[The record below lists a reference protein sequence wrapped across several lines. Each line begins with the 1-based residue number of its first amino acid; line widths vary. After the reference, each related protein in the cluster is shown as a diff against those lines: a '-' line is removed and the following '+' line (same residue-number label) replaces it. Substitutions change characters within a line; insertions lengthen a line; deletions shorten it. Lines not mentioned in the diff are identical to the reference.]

1 MRQLSYLLLLL
12 ILTGCSPM
20 ATTERTLTQA
30 EATGFR
36 HQVLSAGN
44 FKLTSL
50 NRFSK
55 PASNLQVYLEGDGHA
70 WSSFTKVSPDPT
82 PHQPL
87 ALQLAM
93 RDAHSLVSYLAR
105 PCQYSLKQDQ
115 HCTPKYWTSHRF
127 APEVVSSLS
136 LAIDTLKQ
144 QSGAKTVTLIGY
156 SGGGGLC
163 ALLAAKRNDV
173 AALITIAGDLDHKA
187 LSDFHHTTPQPE
199 SLNPIHIAANLSA
212 LPQVHFSGEKDTIVP
227 PFIAASFIS
236 QQGKPNCAKQIV
248 LKKVGHHKGWIA
260 AWEGVSNT
268 DRLCFNTN

>member
-20 ATTERTLTQA
+20 ATTNRTLTEA
-30 EATGFR
+30 ESSGFQQ
-36 HQVLSAGN
+36 QVLSAGD
-44 FKLTSL
+44 FRLTSL

-55 PASNLQVYLEGDGHA
+55 STSNLHVYLEGDGHA

-93 RDAHSLVSYLAR
+93 RDPHSLVSYLAR

-115 HCTPKYWTSHRF
+115 HCAPKYWTFHRF
-127 APEVVSSLS
+127 APEVVTSLS
-136 LAIDTLKQ
+136 IAIDQLKQ
-144 QSGAKTVTLIGY
+144 QSGAKQVTLIGY

-163 ALLAAKRNDV
+163 ALIAAKRNDV
-173 AALITIAGDLDHKA
+173 AALMTVAGDLDHKA

-199 SLNPIHIAANLSA
+199 SLNPINIATQLSA
-212 LPQVHFSGEKDTIVP
+212 LPQIHYSGEQDVIVP
-227 PFIAASFIS
+227 PFIAASFIAK
-236 QQGKPNCAKQIV
+236 QGKFNCAKQIV
-248 LKKVGHHKGWIA
+248 LKKVGHHKGWVD
-260 AWEGVSNT
+260 AWEGAST
-268 DRLCFNTN
+268 TEDLCLTTN